1 MRDDFTTKER
11 TGAGTGEVLARLGYA
26 LAGALV
32 AVLVS
37 AMMSLVPWPA
47 DDTLFPVYV
56 NASVMGATLM
66 LWASFKPS
74 RGSAGAV
81 AAEALT
87 VFVTVLVVQMVG
99 SCLQSPSLF
108 GLYSNPLSWVWDH
121 AIFMLY
127 SGLALVLPISWALG
141 SNERWARRSFKR
153 SSASLRSSWRH
164 GRSLQAAS
172 LIRLHSLIG
181 FMVQGLVFVASVLAT
196 AAVFQRLACALVGR
210 YRAVEEQS
218 APRPRH
224 APPVSESRRPAPRA
238 NLRAACIAVLVGSV
252 GVSVC
257 ALAFFFV
264 CQKQAA
270 AQGLELRN
278 IVYDIPDRL
287 SAGHVFR
294 RDPVCLGGNAERIR

>member
-108 GLYSNPLSWVWDH
+108 GL
-121 AIFMLY
+121 
-127 SGLALVLPISWALG
+127 
-141 SNERWARRSFKR
+141 
-153 SSASLRSSWRH
+153 
-164 GRSLQAAS
+164 
-172 LIRLHSLIG
+172 
-181 FMVQGLVFVASVLAT
+181 
-196 AAVFQRLACALVGR
+196 
-210 YRAVEEQS
+210 
-218 APRPRH
+218 
-224 APPVSESRRPAPRA
+224 
-238 NLRAACIAVLVGSV
+238 
-252 GVSVC
+252 
-257 ALAFFFV
+257 
-264 CQKQAA
+264 
-270 AQGLELRN
+270 
-278 IVYDIPDRL
+278 
-287 SAGHVFR
+287 
-294 RDPVCLGGNAERIR
+294 

>member
-26 LAGALV
+26 LVGALV

-108 GLYSNPLSWVWDH
+108 GLYPNPLSWVWDH

-127 SGLALVLPISWALG
+127 SGLALVLADILG
-141 SNERWARRSFKR
+141 ARQQR
-153 SSASLRSSWRH
+153 
-164 GRSLQAAS
+164 
-172 LIRLHSLIG
+172 
-181 FMVQGLVFVASVLAT
+181 
-196 AAVFQRLACALVGR
+196 AVGAALVQTGPR
-210 YRAVEEQS
+210 RACV
-218 APRPRH
+218 RPGGMGARCK
-224 APPVSESRRPAPRA
+224 RRP
-238 NLRAACIAVLVGSV
+238 
-252 GVSVC
+252 
-257 ALAFFFV
+257 
-264 CQKQAA
+264 
-270 AQGLELRN
+270 
-278 IVYDIPDRL
+278 
-287 SAGHVFR
+287 
-294 RDPVCLGGNAERIR
+294 